1 MGICLKKKFKS
12 IEINIDKGIFNGELL
27 DIGFNNNG
35 ILYNGYKYF
44 NKEVDIDYINGREE
58 KDLIEKNFY
67 DNCTLMF
74 VLNNIQ
80 FKSSKEKLFK
90 EIKEYIKKD
99 GYIYIWDIDKGFKK
113 CFNNKIVINLPNN
126 IQKDLYVKNFNILR
140 DNSQE
145 TTIKIIEK
153 YYDVQDI
160 KNEFGIYFIKAK
172 NSK

>member
-1 MGICLKKKFKS
+1 MGMYLEKKDES
-12 IEINIDKGIFNGELL
+12 IEINIDQEVFEGNLL
-27 DIGFNNNG
+27 DVGFHNKG

-44 NKEVDIDYINGREE
+44 NKEVDVGYINGREE

-74 VLNNIQ
+74 VLNSIN
-80 FKSSKEKLFK
+80 FKKSKEKLFK
-90 EIKEYIKKD
+90 EVKEYIKKD

-113 CFNNKIVINLPNN
+113 CFNNKIVIKLPNN
-126 IQKDLYVKNFNILR
+126 IQKDFYVKNFNILK

-145 TTIKIIEK
+145 STVKILEK
-153 YYDVQDI
+153 YYDILDI
-160 KNEFGIYFIKAK
+160 KNEFGIYFIKAR